1 MKKETKEQN
10 STDTQMGYDTV
21 LAPVTHKIVQWGEKK
36 FEGTLEK
43 CREVKK
49 RWMEQHGNIDLD
61 IVPIKFPTG
70 KP

>member
-1 MKKETKEQN
+1 MKNESNNNPQTEA
-10 STDTQMGYDTV
+10 MPYDAM

-49 RWMEQHGNIDLD
+49 RWTEQHGNIDLD